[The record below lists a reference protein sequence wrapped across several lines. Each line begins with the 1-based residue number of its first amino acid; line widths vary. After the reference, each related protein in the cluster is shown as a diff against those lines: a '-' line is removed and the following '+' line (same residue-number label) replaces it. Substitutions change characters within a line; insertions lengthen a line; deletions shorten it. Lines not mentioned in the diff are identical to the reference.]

1 MTLICLGSTIFTIL
15 SLKLGANTS
24 PDRIAS
30 NIITGIGFIGAGVIF
45 KDGITIS
52 GLTTATSIWVTA
64 ALRMAA
70 GAGNLG
76 LCAIGLS
83 LVLIVLAFFDRLQDA
98 IDDLHQKR
106 SYKFEFAT
114 SQLAQA
120 DLDER
125 LRRFGVSFKLRRVS
139 REASAVSCWYDVW
152 GNTQVL
158 SEFSEFCLNAE
169 EFRSVEYIA

>member
-1 MTLICLGSTIFTIL
+1 
-15 SLKLGANTS
+15 
-24 PDRIAS
+24 
-30 NIITGIGFIGAGVIF
+30 
-45 KDGITIS
+45 
-52 GLTTATSIWVTA
+52 
-64 ALRMAA
+64 MAA

-83 LVLIVLAFFDRLQDA
+83 LFLIVLALFDRLQDA

-125 LRRFGVSFKLRRVS
+125 LRRFGVSFKLRRVI
-139 REASAVSCWYDVW
+139 REPAP
-152 GNTQVL
+152 
-158 SEFSEFCLNAE
+158 
-169 EFRSVEYIA
+169 SVAGTTCGVIPKY